1 MSIPKTVL
9 QGGARALFKKVTD
22 LFHGS
27 STLQGVVSSG
37 AKSLSKESP
46 DKASTAGALVD
57 MFRDKG
63 IEMVQNKLLGET
75 KSGLLRSLLSS
86 SSTSGGAFSKVVG
99 PALAAAVALLTKVTS
114 MLQGLG
120 STPEQKAQGTPL
132 ASLIQPATAPTPA
145 VTPAPA
151 TGTPLTGLITAGST
165 VTMPAVDPAYT
176 AWAKR
181 DRQSLS
187 EFTHTETQLREKTNV
202 MRLLETDVRNNP
214 HNAEAK
220 RLLDVVS
227 RDVTKAQEMHHKSID
242 DRVAVEQA
250 GKQFNLPERSAQL
263 SSPIPA
269 DWNRP
274 KEDAYIPPS
283 WDQNDGPGR

>member
-27 STLQGVVSSG
+27 SPLQGVVSSG

-46 DKASTAGALVD
+46 DKAPAAGALVD

-63 IEMVQNKLLGET
+63 IEMVQDKLLGET

-99 PALAAAVALLTKVTS
+99 PALATAVAFLTKVTS
-114 MLQGLG
+114 VLQGLG

-151 TGTPLTGLITAGST
+151 MGTPLSGLITAGST
-165 VTMPAVDPAYT
+165 VTMPSVDPAYT

-187 EFTHTETQLREKTNV
+187 EFVHTETQLREKTNV

>member
-9 QGGARALFKKVTD
+9 QGAARALFKKVTD

-63 IEMVQNKLLGET
+63 IEMVQDKLLGET

-114 MLQGLG
+114 VLQGLG
-120 STPEQKAQGTPL
+120 STPEHKAQGTPL
-132 ASLIQPATAPTPA
+132 ASLIQSATEPTPA
-145 VTPAPA
+145 VTPVPA
-151 TGTPLTGLITAGST
+151 KGTPLTGLIAAGST

-176 AWAKR
+176 AWVKR
-181 DRQSLS
+181 DRQSMS

-214 HNAEAK
+214 HNAEAI

>member
-27 STLQGVVSSG
+27 STLQDVVSSG

-63 IEMVQNKLLGET
+63 IEMVQDKLLGEA

-99 PALAAAVALLTKVTS
+99 PALATAVALLTKVTS
-114 MLQGLG
+114 VLQGLG

-132 ASLIQPATAPTPA
+132 ASLIQPATAPSPA
-145 VTPAPA
+145 VTPVPA

-202 MRLLETDVRNNP
+202 MRLLETDVRNDP

-227 RDVTKAQEMHHKSID
+227 RDVTKAQELHHKSID

-250 GKQFNLPERSAQL
+250 GKQFTLPERSGQL
-263 SSPIPA
+263 TTPIPA

-274 KEDAYIPPS
+274 KSDDYIPPS

>member
-46 DKASTAGALVD
+46 DKASTTGALVD

-63 IEMVQNKLLGET
+63 IEMVQDKLLGET

-86 SSTSGGAFSKVVG
+86 SSTSGGAFSKLVG

-114 MLQGLG
+114 VLQGLG
-120 STPEQKAQGTPL
+120 STPEQKVQGTPL
-132 ASLIQPATAPTPA
+132 ATLIQPATAPTPA
-145 VTPAPA
+145 VTPVPA
-151 TGTPLTGLITAGST
+151 MGTPLTGLISAGST

-242 DRVAVEQA
+242 DRVAVEQT
-250 GKQFNLPERSAQL
+250 GKQFNLSERSEQL